1 MRTKHLL
8 WAFALP
14 AVFAACQSDDFEVIS
29 QENSA
34 LQNRPMA
41 GQVEFNFGMTEAATR
56 LNSEFQFEA
65 GDQIGATL
73 MDEYKEDRS
82 GDAIAYSMGNNY
94 YKFVD
99 YIQTNYRY
107 TLNSNGEWENANLL
121 CSGNYFMYYPY
132 MPELNTRKAF
142 EKYLNPNQVL
152 EENTSAAA
160 RDMVNDN
167 QMYVGYKFVEGAT
180 EGDKQV
186 LDVVMEPVF
195 AFPLFVINSRD
206 AGDVEI
212 QKIAL
217 QYKDKN
223 MDMPLRA
230 IIDPSDVSHQ
240 NEVKVDINGKKYI
253 DYEENPIAAV
263 KMTTDDT
270 NTLVKDAI
278 TSARQIQVTFPEGT
292 VTNNN
297 TPVNAYMVIPA
308 DDYTGDYAVELL
320 IYTNRGIVTADLGA
334 VHENKTGSDQYAVTN
349 DVAMGEVHGDPD
361 LMEGGNYRVINIT
374 FDEVAIVK
382 PETFTATST
391 EDLDTYLGWF
401 NNIGGR
407 QDLTI
412 NSTGTEVE
420 ISKYASEILKNN
432 TQLKVKV
439 NGNITL
445 AKDVVS
451 DVWNYITFTGY
462 SLEET
467 TDPDTQVTSPKP
479 GQTVVNKG
487 NITISKNI
495 NNVNL
500 KIDNDGTITLS
511 NISYNNKFQ
520 NDGTLNVK
528 RSGDDSVTISGEVT
542 NNKFLN
548 INATPAMGVSFTKVI
563 KNNAGATLTVAEDA
577 ILNAGINNNNNSTKG
592 TYGRINVSGIWN
604 VTKESTSYGL
614 IQVNGTVKTNAGV
627 DLINGVWVD
636 AQGNADWQVGN
647 TNTWI
652 TPTIQN
658 YGNITGV
665 TNNGLVVQATANA
678 SYISTGKS
686 GKGRVDNTVISQRT
700 VASEYEVIQVTVEE
714 AANVK
719 VLNDQLNRAQAEAVV
734 FDGAGS
740 LSVEAGDV
748 AEGVTTIALNIP
760 VIDINGN
767 LRINVAEGIT
777 LIINETAEDDTEL
790 NIKSGTTSINAGAH
804 VKLGNKDFGSFINV
818 AKNAVLDVENRATL
832 ESINIDF
839 SGEGLVRNYGTI
851 KTVGDEGSVEW
862 EGVEPQK

>member
-8 WAFALP
+8 WAFTLP

-56 LNSEFQFEA
+56 LNSQFQFET

-73 MDEYKEDRS
+73 MDEYKEDKS
-82 GDAIAYSMGNNY
+82 GDAIAYSMGNNC

-132 MPELNTRKAF
+132 MTELNTRKAF

-152 EENTSAAA
+152 TENTSAAA

-223 MDMPLRA
+223 KDMPLRA
-230 IIDPSDVSHQ
+230 IIDPSDANHKKAV
-240 NEVKVDINGKKYI
+240 EVTISGKKYY
-253 DYEENPIAAV
+253 DYEKNPIAAV
-263 KMTTDDT
+263 EMTTDNT
-270 NTLVKDAI
+270 GTLVKNAV

-308 DDYTGDYAVELL
+308 GDYTKGATEDNTVELL

-349 DVAMGEVHGDPD
+349 DVAMGEVYGDPE

-401 NNIGGR
+401 NEIGGG
-407 QDLTI
+407 QNLTV
-412 NSTGTEVE
+412 NSTGTNVE

-432 TQLKVKV
+432 TQLKVTV
-439 NGNITL
+439 NGDITL

-451 DVWNYITFTGY
+451 DVWNYITFSGN
-462 SLEET
+462 SLEEQT
-467 TDPDTQVTSPKP
+467 STDAGGETVVTPKP

-495 NNVNL
+495 NNTNL
-500 KIDNDGTITLS
+500 TIDNDGTITLS
-511 NISYNNKFQ
+511 NTSYNNTFK
-520 NDGTLNVK
+520 NDGTLNVN
-528 RSGDDSVTISGEVT
+528 RTGNGSVSIQGDVT
-542 NNKFLN
+542 NNKYMN
-548 INATPAMGVSFTKVI
+548 INATPAMGVTFSKVI
-563 KNNAGATLTVAEDA
+563 ENNGGAMLTVAEDA
-577 ILNAGINNNNNSTKG
+577 MLNAGINNNKNSSKG
-592 TYGRINVSGIWN
+592 TFGGIIVSGIWN
-604 VTKESTSYGL
+604 VTAESTSNGL
-614 IQVNGTVKTNAGV
+614 IQVNGTLKVNNDAKLTNNEKWYYTAGK
-627 DLINGVWVD
+627 N
-636 AQGNADWQVGN
+636 
-647 TNTWI
+647 WI
-652 TPTIQN
+652 TPQIDN

-665 TNNGLVVQATANA
+665 TNNGLVVQATENA
-678 SYISTGKS
+678 SYISTDQAGT
-686 GKGRVDNTVISQRT
+686 GRVDNTVISQRT
-700 VASEYEVIQVTVEE
+700 VACATETIQVTVDE

-719 VLNDQLNRAQAEAVV
+719 VLNDKLNRAQAEAVV
-734 FDGAGS
+734 FDYAGS
-740 LSVEAGDV
+740 LSVEADDV
-748 AEGVTTIALNIP
+748 AEGETTIALNIP
-760 VIDINGN
+760 VVDIYGN

-777 LIINETAEDDTEL
+777 LIINETALSGTTL
-790 NIKSGTTSINAGAH
+790 NINSGTTSINAGAH
-804 VKLGNKDFGSFINV
+804 VKLGNDSYGSYINV
-818 AKNAVLDVENRATL
+818 GEGAILDVENRATL
-832 ESINIDF
+832 ESISIEF
-839 SGEGLVRNYGTI
+839 SGDGLVRNYGTI
-851 KTVGDEGSVEW
+851 KSADKGTMEW
-862 EGVEPQK
+862 EGVAPTK